1 MSMNTITGL
10 FGGASPFTAL
20 QQHMQS
26 VLLCVREMPPFIDAV
41 IAEDQARIETL
52 KELIF
57 SAENEADAVKN
68 GLRGHLPKSL
78 FMPVD
83 RRDLLEVLTTQ
94 DSIAD
99 VAQDIA
105 GLFIERPMSVPEPMQ
120 PLLRTLTQRCVD
132 TCEHYGRIIDEL
144 DELVEM
150 GFRGREADR
159 VEQMLSELNQIEDE
173 TDDQGIALTQILHR
187 NEEGINP
194 VSVILWRQV
203 IEWIGDLAD
212 NAEKSGDR
220 LRLLIAR

>member
-1 MSMNTITGL
+1 MGKNGSWS
-10 FGGASPFTAL
+10 A
-20 QQHMQS
+20 
-26 VLLCVREMPPFIDAV
+26 
-41 IAEDQARIETL
+41 L